1 MEHVLPSLIR
11 RQWKASVVQR
21 DARGN
26 LFPRVPES
34 PTQKEVWNLSSC
46 PQPASYRTPAPAL
59 VHNLQKRHCLPPRSF
74 LPPHSS
80 LPRFSP
86 RDKGGRA
93 AGAGASVAGFTQA
106 VDSRCESLPPSGL
119 LAGLPWQADSAVCW
133 RGCLQLPC
141 SGWRGSGWQQLPLR
155 GCLRRSDRGFESWHG
170 RGSVCERP
178 HSAAG

>member
-21 DARGN
+21 DPSGN

-59 VHNLQKRHCLPPRSF
+59 GHNLQSATV
-74 LPPHSS
+74 S
-80 LPRFSP
+80 LQGPSPTTLIPAQVLSP
-86 RDKGGRA
+86 RQGGPCCR
-93 AGAGASVAGFTQA
+93 GGGECGRFTQA
-106 VDSRCESLPPSGL
+106 VDSRCEPLPPSGL

-155 GCLRRSDRGFESWHG
+155 GCLRRADRGCESWHG

>member
-1 MEHVLPSLIR
+1 M
-11 RQWKASVVQR
+11 
-21 DARGN
+21 
-26 LFPRVPES
+26 PES

-46 PQPASYRTPAPAL
+46 PQPAPYRAPAPAL

-80 LPRFSP
+80 LPRFSS
-86 RDKGGRA
+86 RDKGDRA
-93 AGAGASVAGFTQA
+93 AGAGGRVWPGSRRQWIFT
-106 VDSRCESLPPSGL
+106 VSRCPPSGL

-133 RGCLQLPC
+133 RGCLRLPC

-155 GCLRRSDRGFESWHG
+155 GCLRRADRGCESWHG
-170 RGSVCERP
+170 RGSVCRCP